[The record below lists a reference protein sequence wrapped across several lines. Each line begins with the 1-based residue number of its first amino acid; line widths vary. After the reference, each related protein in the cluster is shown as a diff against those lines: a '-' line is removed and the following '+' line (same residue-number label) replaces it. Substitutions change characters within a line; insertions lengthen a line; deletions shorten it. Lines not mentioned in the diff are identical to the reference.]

1 MIKLVGKIGE
11 RREYYRSVALIS
23 LLWKILILM
32 RGFQRS
38 TFLFELDSLVDWL
51 FDELHAQDQTASR
64 REDRGKKRMLIYER
78 SVHNFCG
85 KSFLWKLFAIRR
97 NFRFDSIHS

>member
-1 MIKLVGKIGE
+1 
-11 RREYYRSVALIS
+11 
-23 LLWKILILM
+23 M

-64 REDRGKKRMLIYER
+64 REDRGKKRILIYER

-97 NFRFDSIHS
+97 NFRFDSIHSRERKVESKLI

>member
-1 MIKLVGKIGE
+1 MIKLVVKIGE

-64 REDRGKKRMLIYER
+64 REDRGKKRILIYER

-85 KSFLWKLFAIRR
+85 SFLQFDETFVSIQSIRER
-97 NFRFDSIHS
+97 EK